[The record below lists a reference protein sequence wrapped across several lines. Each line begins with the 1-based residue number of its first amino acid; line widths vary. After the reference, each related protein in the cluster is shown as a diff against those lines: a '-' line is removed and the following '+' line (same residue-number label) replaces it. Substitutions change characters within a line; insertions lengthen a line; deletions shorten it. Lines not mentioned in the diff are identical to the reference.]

1 MFGMVRYSIPAKSLW
16 QLHVAMQSRL
26 SHQPFAAAVAHFG
39 ALAPTPFRDSRYTFP
54 TSGLGTVLSRRE
66 FHRFHA
72 IHFQAL
78 SRDLE
83 GTIVC
88 SREAARGDVP
98 AIGRDRQTGGRVD
111 VREQRAG
118 GFRAGVAVDHDG
130 LDAGTAH

>member
-1 MFGMVRYSIPAKSLW
+1 MSPCRADYLIS
-16 QLHVAMQSRL
+16 Q
-26 SHQPFAAAVAHFG
+26 FAAAVAHFG

-54 TSGLGTVLSRRE
+54 TRGLGTVLSRRE

-98 AIGRDRQTGGRVD
+98 AIGRDRQTGGCVDERDKRACGLGARVD
-111 VREQRAG
+111 VNDDRLNTR
-118 GFRAGVAVDHDG
+118 
-130 LDAGTAH
+130 T